1 MKAASLSSLLL
12 ARKGDARPALSP
24 ARDAV
29 GPLVAKAPTP
39 GRPGIASIIRPSL
52 ERPIASAPM
61 ACTPVESAPD
71 LGVPAEFPAGRL
83 RIELGG
89 AGPGGSDTVR
99 LSVRLDRSRHRKL
112 RILAAQRGLNLQQ
125 ALVLAID
132 GLVSTSMVQADGSS
146 CACLCEASPRSK
158 PEA

>member
-1 MKAASLSSLLL
+1 MKAASLTSLLL
-12 ARKGDARPALSP
+12 ARKGDARPAQSL

-39 GRPGIASIIRPSL
+39 GRSGIASIDRPSL
-52 ERPIASAPM
+52 ERPIASAPV
-61 ACTPVESAPD
+61 ACPPVERAPA
-71 LGVPAEFPAGRL
+71 LGVPVNLSAGRL

-89 AGPGGSDTVR
+89 AGHGGSDTVR

-132 GLVSTSMVQADGSS
+132 GLVATSTLQADGSS
-146 CACLCEASPRSK
+146 CACLREARPRSK